1 MKLYEYSQKLKRFK
15 QNEKEVAELRNE
27 YHKRCFELFDS
38 VSGDREKL
46 QPIAKEE
53 QISIGT
59 IRKYAWEYA
68 TYVLGYSTKEWDSKY
83 LKKDMLDPQIKQSQP
98 MNQTKTNLC
107 LLGIKNEVSP
117 EQIIKLIDEHGDLEM
132 LKASIV
138 SFAVVNFPKE
148 KDALIEDLRRKI
160 NLYTAKQK
168 EILKAKKEEL
178 KKVLEQ
184 EQETLEKQIYEKNK
198 NLIELFIKGN
208 YESKNEFCNSNNV
221 DINNLENIIEYS
233 RKYDKD
239 TYDKYQD
246 IIKEQRNH
254 RFNKMLELTKQMIY
268 YLENGIEDEFG
279 IVRPF
284 DIIDYHLYIGIKYE
298 TFRKMI
304 HNKYLK
310 TQELKT
316 LRQFF
321 DKNKGGINHKII
333 EFKQI
338 LDPKYVKI
346 ISGIRIEQETKELVL
361 KFLQENNIPV
371 NNITYNTAIRRYLN
385 NTLKIEEKENVK
397 TKTLREIK

>member
-1 MKLYEYSQKLKRFK
+1 
-15 QNEKEVAELRNE
+15 
-27 YHKRCFELFDS
+27 
-38 VSGDREKL
+38 
-46 QPIAKEE
+46 
-53 QISIGT
+53 
-59 IRKYAWEYA
+59 
-68 TYVLGYSTKEWDSKY
+68 
-83 LKKDMLDPQIKQSQP
+83 
-98 MNQTKTNLC
+98 
-107 LLGIKNEVSP
+107 
-117 EQIIKLIDEHGDLEM
+117 
-132 LKASIV
+132 
-138 SFAVVNFPKE
+138 
-148 KDALIEDLRRKI
+148 
-160 NLYTAKQK
+160 
-168 EILKAKKEEL
+168 
-178 KKVLEQ
+178 
-184 EQETLEKQIYEKNK
+184 
-198 NLIELFIKGN
+198 
-208 YESKNEFCNSNNV
+208 
-221 DINNLENIIEYS
+221 
-233 RKYDKD
+233 
-239 TYDKYQD
+239 
-246 IIKEQRNH
+246 
-254 RFNKMLELTKQMIY
+254 MLELTKQMIY

-284 DIIDYHLYIGIKYE
+284 DIIDYHLYIGINYE

-338 LDPKYVKI
+338 LDPKSVKI